1 MSGRFA
7 IDRQVA
13 LYGMGGLVLALG
25 LFGLVAARSLGFTEA
40 PGVEVVDVT
49 ADFMWGRQLAF
60 NPLGALCVVGVGVA
74 TLAAAA
80 TRLRW
85 LAVGTAVVALGLALL
100 TTLQL
105 GRDDQILG
113 SRAGNVALLV
123 AASVTLL
130 VLALTPSASGADSS
144 E

>member
-13 LYGMGGLVLALG
+13 LYAMGGLVLALG
-25 LFGLVAARSLGFTEA
+25 LFGLLAARSLGFTEA
-40 PGVEVVDVT
+40 QGVEVVDVT

-85 LAVGTAVVALGLALL
+85 LAVGTAVVAFGLALL

-123 AASVTLL
+123 AASATLL
-130 VLALTPSASGADSS
+130 VLALTPSAGGADSP